1 MIKIIDTLSQINSL
15 FDDRTFNVDKWEN
28 YINSIY
34 DKSAEIFKNDLNEY
48 LDSGNYIYEKDILP
62 IINAVYENT
71 SLQIL
76 KASFYKVTDKL
87 NDKIKKHFDNELD
100 VDIVLYLGLCNGAGW
115 VNNINGRAVI
125 LLGIE
130 KILELNWCDEDSMYG
145 LIYHELGH
153 VYHKQYGEFE
163 QHSEDNERNFV
174 WQLFNEGIAMYFEQ
188 ILVGDTNYFHQNKN
202 GWLDWCEENFQQ
214 IVANFYSDLPTM
226 TRFNQRYF
234 GDWVDY
240 YGRSDVGYF
249 LGAKFVQHLCDKIGF
264 EQLIEMGIDEIYQE
278 FCCFQQATRKVI
290 NEI

>member
-15 FDDRTFNVDKWEN
+15 FDDRTFNIGKWEN
-28 YINSIY
+28 YINSTY
-34 DKSAEIFKNDLNEY
+34 DKSADIFKNDLKEQ
-48 LDSGNYIYEKDILP
+48 LESGDYIYEKDILP
-62 IINAVYENT
+62 IINAVYDNI

-76 KASFYKVTDKL
+76 KTSFYKVTDRL
-87 NDKIKKHFDNELD
+87 NDKIKEHFDNELD

-115 VNNINGRAVI
+115 VNNINGRDVI

-174 WQLFNEGIAMYFEQ
+174 WQLFIEGIAMYFEQ

-249 LGAKFVQHLCDKIGF
+249 LGAKFVQHLCDRTEF
-264 EQLIEMGIDEIYQE
+264 EQLIKLGIDEIYQE
-278 FCCFQQATRKVI
+278 FYEFYQALG
-290 NEI
+290 NLEE